1 MTLAEAKQKLA
12 RFGQEHV
19 LKYYEELDEAGREAL
34 LQQIAETDMSILA
47 SCMHKEELVQKGKI
61 TPLAAMELE
70 EIAANRKGFTA
81 AGLEAIRDGK
91 VGAVLLAGGMGT
103 RLGSDNPKCMYNVGV
118 TRELYIFECLVNNLM
133 DVVRQS
139 GCWIHLFVM
148 TSEKNNDTTIKFMQ
162 EKEFF
167 GYNPEFVHFFRQEM
181 AAATD
186 YEGKIYLEEKG
197 AIPRAADWPPLPTV
211 TAAGLSP

>member
-12 RFGQEHV
+12 RFSQEHV

-148 TSEKNNDTTIKFMQ
+148 TSEKNNDTTIKFMPVS
-162 EKEFF
+162 
-167 GYNPEFVHFFRQEM
+167 YTHL
-181 AAATD
+181 T
-186 YEGKIYLEEKG
+186 
-197 AIPRAADWPPLPTV
+197 LPTTSRV
-211 TAAGLSP
+211 

>member
-91 VGAVLLAGGMGT
+91 VGAVLLAGGMA
-103 RLGSDNPKCMYNVGV
+103 PAWVP
-118 TRELYIFECLVNNLM
+118 
-133 DVVRQS
+133 
-139 GCWIHLFVM
+139 
-148 TSEKNNDTTIKFMQ
+148 TIPSVCTMWAS
-162 EKEFF
+162 
-167 GYNPEFVHFFRQEM
+167 PESC
-181 AAATD
+181 T
-186 YEGKIYLEEKG
+186 YLS
-197 AIPRAADWPPLPTV
+197 AWSTI
-211 TAAGLSP
+211 